1 MQKSLDKMEHN
12 VFRRK
17 SRQILT
23 AEILLYA
30 VSVLMKWYIT
40 MECVSLA
47 LGMVAGMLVMGKM
60 NIFFGSAYI

>member
-47 LGMVAGMLVMGKM
+47 LGMVAGMLVMGSKK
-60 NIFFGSAYI
+60 SAYV